1 VINNIRG
8 REGCRDCHLTGL
20 VGQYGRVVDV
30 TLDVLPYDSAASEPF
45 ALVKLQ
51 GEEWELNIRA
61 PLSDLVQLR
70 DVRYA
75 DWASRN
81 SLPIGTCAGADV
93 HWAASE
99 GQVAILIGHDDEIWD
114 VAFIV
119 APAVTDEIVALAQHI
134 LAAP

>member
-1 VINNIRG
+1 MPWLPFDRS
-8 REGCRDCHLTGL
+8 
-20 VGQYGRVVDV
+20 VGQDDRVVDV
-30 TLDVLPYDSAASEPF
+30 TLDVLPYDSAASEPL

-61 PLSDLVQLR
+61 PLNDWVRLR

-81 SLPIGTCAGADV
+81 SLPIGTCAGAGV

-99 GQVAILIGHDDEIWD
+99 GQVAILIGHDDETWD
-114 VAFIV
+114 AAFIV
-119 APAVTDEIVALAQHI
+119 APAVTDEIVALALHI
-134 LAAP
+134 LTVP